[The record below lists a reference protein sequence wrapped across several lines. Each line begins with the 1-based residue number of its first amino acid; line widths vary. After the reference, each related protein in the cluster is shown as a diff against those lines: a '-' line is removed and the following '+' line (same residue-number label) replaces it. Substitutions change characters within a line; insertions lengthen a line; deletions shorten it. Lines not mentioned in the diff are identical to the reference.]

1 MKATKIFAAGSGI
14 LLACLMLVSQ
24 AAYAG
29 VAGYAQFVNG
39 SVQIESLAGQ
49 MHTLQKGGAVNEG
62 DTVISAPAASAQIRM
77 QDGGFIAVRPD
88 TRLKFDRFI
97 FSGKDDGSERSFF
110 SLFKGGFRAVTGLIG
125 RLNKSNY
132 RITTA
137 SSTIGIR
144 GTDHETF
151 VVTPDSPL
159 ARVTP
164 VGTYNKVNVGETSI
178 TTDKGTV
185 FVLPNQMGFAGAKNQ
200 MPELKPLNTN
210 IFTAVDRPTKEA
222 KVDKKEA
229 REEAKEVRVIATVD
243 NTAQAVAAAPAAE
256 VASSSTG
263 SGVATNILQP
273 ITTTNGTDLSGGGP
287 SYAAQAQ
294 AAADAANLAKL
305 AAVAAELSA
314 AAADTQLAALTLVD
328 TAPATTAIGTAT
340 TNIAAANT
348 AVTAAS
354 TLAPVV
360 TTAATTAIGT
370 ATTNIG
376 TASTVVTALVPA
388 NATTAADNAT
398 AALTAA
404 TAATSQAS
412 VAQSA
417 FTANGTFADTTAGPA
432 NTATQYANGLL
443 QTANTAVQSAA
454 GIVTTQNAALTTA
467 QSAATAALG
476 TANTSINAASTNLAI
491 ADTQNAAIA
500 NAKSAA
506 IAALGTANT
515 SLITAS
521 TSRDTAITQ
530 NAAIVTAQGSVATQ
544 LTAAQTAAANAQT
557 AATAAQTAAVLAA
570 SLQQA
575 GDLAGAQAQLM
586 IAQQQLAIAQTE
598 QTNAQVAKSAVA
610 AQLASA
616 QAAQA
621 AAGAAASVAVSAA
634 TAAASASTQA
644 SNQAAAAQTA
654 VGAANTAVN
663 TATTNA
669 NTAATYAT
677 TANTQAT
684 AASAAATAANN
695 ALTTTT
701 TQLVVVNTNAATVST
716 NAPIAAYNNPA
727 VASSNFTGHLAM
739 PAPGAT
745 SGYNIAHEQN
755 SMQQANT
762 QFVLDGSG
770 NLVEMRNTSF
780 QIQPMQTPTTP
791 IANADVKWT
800 GGTAADTFKLADN
813 SIYVGRWSGATVTVT
828 DQATSA
834 PIPQFTLTPA
844 DSLWA
849 VLLTPNSG
857 YVQTLTGTTSYT
869 MAGAT
874 TPFDAAGNLG
884 TLNSATLSANFINQ
898 TVDATVNLTMP
909 SGLMAGTYAV
919 TATNMPINTALSGD
933 SSGFGGNSTPTVSC
947 SGGTGT
953 CAGGGYSADVGGS
966 FAGTAAASVGL
977 GYDIWPT
984 VTAGPVTDLVQG
996 LVAFSAA
1003 TPPTVLTGGPF
1014 TPYASNY
1021 IAVETAGGLNF
1032 NSGMMAAPAD
1042 LVYVTGGTGN
1052 ASTSGALQSMTF
1064 HDLGGGG
1071 NWMQTSAITP
1081 GAATSADAPAF
1092 TTTGIQYGVWTGYTG
1107 QSNTW
1112 SQSLGGKNGGAPDS
1126 WMYGP
1131 EGYVDASNGLL
1142 FSGTSAGTFTYQL
1155 DGATAPKS
1163 QNTGLTGVLNSATL
1177 TVNFASMMLTANMS
1191 LTMPGNE
1198 NWGAATPVGGISI
1211 GSGALNVN
1219 PVVTYG
1225 VGVPATPCATCSG
1238 NVRGMF
1244 TGQNFAG
1251 AILSY
1256 NLYNNA
1262 TMGGGDVSGNVA
1274 LTRVGTT
1281 VINGAPAPT
1290 GNIVVATAGN
1300 GSGSS
1305 SVSTYP
1311 VGNSI
1316 TTGNLLTAYGSSG
1329 TGYSN
1334 STTVTC
1340 TTCTTNPSG
1349 QVATSGIYYG
1359 TWDAGTYAQTFN
1371 STFTAGM
1378 MTPSYWITGPEA
1390 GPLYLPQALTGTA
1403 TYAFNAGQVS
1413 NSMGT
1418 TGTVA
1423 GTTALTLDFN
1433 KQTVGINL
1441 DVSIADTATTP
1452 VVHIWNATTLPGNEA
1467 VLGNGQGINGAAFS
1481 ASTYNN
1487 GGGSGLLT
1495 VSVDGLT
1502 ANVTNPSGNI
1512 NGQLTGTGLTGAIM
1526 SFNLNGVLNPLATAT
1541 YENINGVAAFTGT
1554 AQSVA
1559 TPHQYVLMSLADP
1572 ISPVPLPVL
1581 GFNANA
1587 VSTTL
1592 PVGVKTDG
1600 SGNLTQFDIQT
1611 INGGGG
1617 SSTVANVNAAN
1628 ADHGTDA
1635 TSGISWGRWAGGSFT
1650 VTDRQTTAAKT
1661 VTQTAGNSLHWITEP
1676 VSTSAV
1682 TLPTSGTYTYTNAGG
1697 TLPTDN
1703 LGNVGTLN
1711 SATLAANFTAQT
1723 VNVGVNA
1730 TVAGATLNAA
1740 GTSVPI
1746 IQNTVFYASSLE
1758 PATSTSYLTVG
1769 CTGTPCGATGG
1780 VVIGKFTGAGAIGA
1794 AVSYGLQNGAT
1805 TISGVTAF
1813 HR

>member
-1 MKATKIFAAGSGI
+1 MKATKIFAAWSGI

-49 MHTLQKGGAVNEG
+49 MRALQKGGAVNEG
-62 DTVISAPAASAQIRM
+62 DTVISAQAASAQIRM

-88 TRLKFDRFI
+88 TKLKFDRFI

-178 TTDKGTV
+178 TTDKGTI

-243 NTAQAVAAAPAAE
+243 NTAQAVAATPAAE

-263 SGVATNILQP
+263 SGVDKNILQP
-273 ITTTNGTDLSGGGP
+273 ITTTNGTDLSGGGT
-287 SYAAQAQ
+287 SYAAQAK
-294 AAADAANLAKL
+294 AAADAA
-305 AAVAAELSA
+305 A
-314 AAADTQLAALTLVD
+314 AAASTANFALLVD
-328 TAPATTAIGTAT
+328 TTPATTAIGNVDMAATLAVNNAAANVTTANALTPASTTTANANASAAQTLATAT
-340 TNIAAANT
+340 ANKVSAEQTAFSNNIAAFRDSTAITANNLINTPTTGAAALVQNNNVLVQAAATTLPAQNTALANAQTAAASALATAQGNLLAANNTLGTANTQNGVITSNQGTITTSQTTISSNSAAMQILNTAGVGIVAAPTSLQLAVTAANTAASQATALQAAGDFVGAQAALATAQAAQAIVNAALAANT
-348 AVTAAS
+348 AVT
-354 TLAPVV
+354 
-360 TTAATTAIGT
+360 
-370 ATTNIG
+370 
-376 TASTVVTALVPA
+376 
-388 NATTAADNAT
+388 NATV
-398 AALTAA
+398 L
-404 TAATSQAS
+404 
-412 VAQSA
+412 
-417 FTANGTFADTTAGPA
+417 
-432 NTATQYANGLL
+432 ANGL
-443 QTANTAVQSAA
+443 TADSTTNPVYIVSA
-454 GIVTTQNAALTTA
+454 Q
-467 QSAATAALG
+467 
-476 TANTSINAASTNLAI
+476 
-491 ADTQNAAIA
+491 
-500 NAKSAA
+500 
-506 IAALGTANT
+506 
-515 SLITAS
+515 LI
-521 TSRDTAITQ
+521 
-530 NAAIVTAQGSVATQ
+530 
-544 LTAAQTAAANAQT
+544 AAQTAAANA
-557 AATAAQTAAVLAA
+557 
-570 SLQQA
+570 
-575 GDLAGAQAQLM
+575 
-586 IAQQQLAIAQTE
+586 
-598 QTNAQVAKSAVA
+598 
-610 AQLASA
+610 
-616 QAAQA
+616 A
-621 AAGAAASVAVSAA
+621 AALAV
-634 TAAASASTQA
+634 TDSTVT
-644 SNQAAAAQTA
+644 SS
-654 VGAANTAVN
+654 AANTLQSQAAIV
-663 TATTNA
+663 TA
-669 NTAATYAT
+669 
-677 TANTQAT
+677 
-684 AASAAATAANN
+684 
-695 ALTTTT
+695 
-701 TQLVVVNTNAATVST
+701 

-755 SMQQANT
+755 SMQQANS

-780 QIQPMQTPTTP
+780 QIQPLQSTPATS
-791 IANADVKWT
+791 IASADVTWS

-813 SIYVGRWSGATVTVT
+813 SIYAGRWSGATVTVT
-828 DQATSA
+828 DLATLTTPIA
-834 PIPQFTLTPA
+834 PFSLTPA
-844 DSLWA
+844 NSLWA
-849 VLLTPNSG
+849 VLLTPASG
-857 YVQTLTGTTSYT
+857 YVQSLVGTTSYT

-874 TPFDAAGNLG
+874 TPFDAAGITG
-884 TLNSATLSANFINQ
+884 TLNSANLSADFTNQ
-898 TVDATVNLTMP
+898 LVNATLNLTMP
-909 SGLMAGTYAV
+909 SGGMAGTYAV
-919 TATNMPINTALSGD
+919 TANSMPINTALSGD
-933 SSGFGGNSTPTVSC
+933 SSGFKGNTPTVSC
-947 SGGTGT
+947 SGT
-953 CAGGGYSADVGGS
+953 CAGGGYSANVRGS
-966 FAGTAAASVGL
+966 FAGTAAASAGL

-984 VTAGPVTDLVQG
+984 VSTGSPVTDLVQG
-996 LVAFSAA
+996 LVAFSTT
-1003 TPPTVLTGGPF
+1003 TPPTVAPF
-1014 TPYASNY
+1014 APYASNY
-1021 IAVETAGGLNF
+1021 IAVETSGGLNF
-1032 NSGMMAAPAD
+1032 SSGMMAAPAD
-1042 LVYVTGGTGN
+1042 LVYVTGTAGG

-1081 GAATSADAPAF
+1081 GAATSADAPAY

-1163 QNTGLTGVLNSATL
+1163 QNTGLTGVLNSATF

-1198 NWGAATPVGGISI
+1198 NWGASVTNAPIALVA
-1211 GSGALNVN
+1211 GSPLNVS
-1219 PVVTYG
+1219 PVVTYS
-1225 VGVPATPCATCSG
+1225 VGATAPLATCPTCFG
-1238 NVRGMF
+1238 NVSGMF

-1256 NLYNNA
+1256 DLYNNA
-1262 TMGGGDVSGNVA
+1262 AMGGGDVSGNVA
-1274 LTRVGTT
+1274 LTRNYSGNTNPVVTNVT
-1281 VINGAPAPT
+1281 APPT

-1300 GSGSS
+1300 GSGSQN
-1305 SVSTYP
+1305 VSTYP
-1311 VGNSI
+1311 VGNGI
-1316 TTGNLLTAYGSSG
+1316 TNTTGNLLTAYGSSG
-1329 TGYSN
+1329 TGFSN

-1340 TTCTTNPSG
+1340 TLCTTNPSG

-1359 TWDAGTYAQTFN
+1359 TWDAGTYSQAFS
-1371 STFTAGM
+1371 STFTAGTM
-1378 MTPSYWITGPEA
+1378 PLSYWITGPEA

-1403 TYAFNAGQVS
+1403 SYAFNAGQVS

-1418 TGTVA
+1418 TGTVQ

-1441 DVSIADTATTP
+1441 DVTINDLLGAQ
-1452 VVHIWNATTLPGNEA
+1452 HNWNAATVSGKEA
-1467 VLGNGQGINGAAFS
+1467 VLGNGQGIGGGTFYAS
-1481 ASTYNN
+1481 ANNN

-1495 VSVDGLT
+1495 VTVDNGT
-1502 ANVTNPSGNI
+1502 TPVTIYNANI
-1512 NGQLTGTGLTGAIM
+1512 NGQLTGTGLTGAII
-1526 SFNLNGVLNPLATAT
+1526 SFNLDGLLNPFTAPT

-1554 AQSVA
+1554 AQAVA

-1572 ISPVPLPVL
+1572 FSPVPLPVL

-1611 INGGGG
+1611 INNNGGGG

-1628 ADHGTDA
+1628 ADFGTDPV
-1635 TSGISWGRWAGGSFT
+1635 SGISWGRWAGGSFT

-1661 VTQTAGNSLHWITEP
+1661 VTQTAGNNLHWITEP
-1676 VSTSAV
+1676 VETTAV
-1682 TLPTSGTYTYTNAGG
+1682 TLPTSGTYIYTNAGG
-1697 TLPTDN
+1697 TLPTDSS
-1703 LGNVGTLN
+1703 GNVGTLN
-1711 SATLAANFTAQT
+1711 SATLSANFTAQT

-1730 TVAGATLNAA
+1730 TLAGATLDAV

-1746 IQNTVFYASSLE
+1746 IQNTVFYASSQE
-1758 PATSTSYLTVG
+1758 PATSTSHLTVG
-1769 CTGTPCGATGG
+1769 CTGSPCGATGG
-1780 VVIGKFTGAGAIGA
+1780 IVIGKFTGAGAIGA
-1794 AVSYGLQNGAT
+1794 AMSYGLQNGAT